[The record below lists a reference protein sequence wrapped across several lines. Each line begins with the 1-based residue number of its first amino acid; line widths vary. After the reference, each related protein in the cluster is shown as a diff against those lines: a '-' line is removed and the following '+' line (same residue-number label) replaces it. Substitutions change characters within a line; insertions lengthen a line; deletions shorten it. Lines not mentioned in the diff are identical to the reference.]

1 MKQLKRTLPGWLCWV
16 LGILSI
22 PAMALVV
29 LALQKG
35 SILATLASFN
45 KEPILYV
52 LNLWPIAATLVVA
65 LCIGG
70 NLFYSISFTTFL
82 HGVLSYINLIKVNS
96 RGDPFV
102 PGDILLLTEGMEA
115 VGNYELDLQLGKL
128 FALLALCLILIGCGL
143 FFKTPKFRWY
153 FRLGGGVVVLTAFVV
168 TMFTVYPSKTIYE
181 EMKGPNR
188 ANVPAVFDSF
198 GFPYCFLHNFNL
210 YPMDQPETYDPAA
223 AARYE
228 SDYREGLLPL
238 PAPETRKEGGPNI
251 VMIMCEAFTD
261 LPNYEAFTYSP
272 EDNPVAPFNKLAQ
285 DPHSLSGRLVVSN
298 TGAGTANTEFDVLT
312 GCMTNKLSPSTSSAF
327 RIVHRNTDSVPRCLS
342 EIGYN
347 TFFLHPGQNWFY
359 NRESVYSYLGI
370 TDQVFRDAF
379 TEADYKGNWL
389 SDQAFL
395 RVLIENLESRAK
407 GAPLFTYAVTIQ
419 NHQSYNYNKYGF
431 EPPLPQ
437 TDLSLSDEANERLSV
452 YFEGLKDSSN
462 MLYGLTQ
469 YLDQKQEPYLL
480 VFFGDHQ
487 PNLGSGFQTFE
498 ELGFDYLSPD
508 DTQELLQPY
517 DVPFIIWGN
526 DAYCKEYDLKAQA
539 AEVGMKQGDTIS
551 SHYLGALTCYLA
563 GVQGVDGY
571 FDYLN
576 EMRQVLPVCSVYG
589 YRLPDGTFLQE
600 LPPDL
605 QRLEDLRWNWQYC
618 RLKTQKE

>member
-1 MKQLKRTLPGWLCWV
+1 MKKYKRTLPWWLCWV

-22 PAMALVV
+22 PAMGLVV
-29 LALQKG
+29 LMLQKG
-35 SILATLASFN
+35 SVLATLACFN
-45 KEPILYV
+45 QEPVLYA
-52 LNLWPIAATLVVA
+52 LNLWPIAATLMIA

-82 HGVLSYINLIKVNS
+82 HGLLSYINLIKVNS

-115 VGNYELDLQLGKL
+115 VGSYELDLQIGKL
-128 FALLALCLILIGCGL
+128 CALLALCLILIGCGL
-143 FFKTPKFRWY
+143 FFKTPKLRWY
-153 FRLGGGVVVLTAFVV
+153 FRAGGATVVLAAFVV

-210 YPMDQPETYDPAA
+210 YPMEQPEQYDAAA

-228 SDYREGLLPL
+228 TDYRQGRLPL
-238 PAPETRKEGGPNI
+238 PAPKTREEGGPNI
-251 VMIMCEAFTD
+251 VMVMCEAFTD
-261 LPNYEAFTYSP
+261 LPNDEAFTYSP
-272 EDNPVAPFNKLAQ
+272 EENPIARFNQLTQ
-285 DPHSLSGRLVVSN
+285 DPKSLSGRLVVSN

-312 GCMTNKLSPSTSSAF
+312 GCMTNKLSPATSSAF
-327 RIVHRNTDSVPRCLS
+327 RIVHRNTDSVPRCLQ
-342 EIGYN
+342 EVGYN
-347 TFFLHPGQNWFY
+347 TFFMHPGQNWFY

-379 TEADYKGNWL
+379 TDQDYKGSWI
-389 SDQAFL
+389 SDEAFL
-395 RVLIENLESRAK
+395 RVLTENLESRVD
-407 GAPLFTYAVTIQ
+407 GAPLFAYGVTIQ
-419 NHQSYNYNKYGF
+419 NHQAYNYKKYGF

-437 TDLSLSDEANERLSV
+437 TDLPLSQEAQERLSV
-452 YFEGLKDSSN
+452 YFEGLKDSSD

-469 YLDQKQEPYLL
+469 YLEQEEEPYLL

-487 PNLGSGFQTFE
+487 PNLGNGFQTYE
-498 ELGFDYLSPD
+498 ELGFHYLNPD
-508 DTQELLQPY
+508 DPQETLQIY
-517 DVPFIIWGN
+517 DVPFLIWAN
-526 DAYCKEYDLKAQA
+526 DAYHQQYDLKALAEA
-539 AEVGMKQGDTIS
+539 AGMKQGESIS
-551 SHYLGALTCYLA
+551 SHYLGALTCRLA
-563 GVQGVDGY
+563 GVQGVDSY

-589 YRLPDGTFLQE
+589 YRLPDGTFTQE
-600 LPPDL
+600 LPPEL
-605 QRLEDLRWNWQYC
+605 QSLEDLRWNWQYY